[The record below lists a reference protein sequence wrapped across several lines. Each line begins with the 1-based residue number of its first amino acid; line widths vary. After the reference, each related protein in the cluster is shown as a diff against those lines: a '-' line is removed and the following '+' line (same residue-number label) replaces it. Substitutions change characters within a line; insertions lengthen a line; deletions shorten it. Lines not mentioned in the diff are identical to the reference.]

1 MFLRFCGGKF
11 GVRFGV
17 RFGVKLV
24 TEGGVCCGTVDVKSG
39 LRQALACSVQPR
51 ESPTQRFILSRAAS
65 APTSGRASRFFL
77 SARDIRQL
85 ASWCV
90 VTVRGDC
97 RGRRIVAVPRGAR
110 SRARKGSGGDRGE
123 GAASK
128 LPAGPERGWGS
139 LEVRSQRR
147 GGRACQFCVKMWLVA
162 WRWRW
167 ASKPSLR

>member
-1 MFLRFCGGKF
+1 MDVVFVRFGGGKF
-11 GVRFGV
+11 GVRFDV

-24 TEGGVCCGTVDVKSG
+24 TEGGVCCGTVDVTSG

-97 RGRRIVAVPRGAR
+97 RGRRIVAVPRGAW
-110 SRARKGSGGDRGE
+110 SRARKGSGGERGE

-139 LEVRSQRR
+139 LEVRSRR
-147 GGRACQFCVKMWLVA
+147 RVGRACQF
-162 WRWRW
+162 
-167 ASKPSLR
+167 

>member
-1 MFLRFCGGKF
+1 MDVVFVRFCGCKF

-51 ESPTQRFILSRAAS
+51 EPPTQRFILSRAAS

-97 RGRRIVAVPRGAR
+97 RGRRIVAVPRGAW
-110 SRARKGSGGDRGE
+110 SRAAKARRLSCPPGRSAGEVVGRYGSSGA
-123 GAASK
+123 GAARADFVAKQRKIVAS
-128 LPAGPERGWGS
+128 S
-139 LEVRSQRR
+139 LES
-147 GGRACQFCVKMWLVA
+147 ALDIKA
-162 WRWRW
+162 T
-167 ASKPSLR
+167 P

>member
-1 MFLRFCGGKF
+1 MRGSLATSWNTSVVIDVGGALDVVFVEVCGGKF

-24 TEGGVCCGTVDVKSG
+24 TEGGVCCGTVDAKSG
-39 LRQALACSVQPR
+39 LRQAFACSVQPR

-77 SARDIRQL
+77 PARDIRQL

-97 RGRRIVAVPRGAR
+97 RGRRIVAVPRGAW
-110 SRARKGSGGDRGE
+110 SRARKGSGGDCGE

-128 LPAGPERGWGS
+128 LPAGPERG
-139 LEVRSQRR
+139 
-147 GGRACQFCVKMWLVA
+147 
-162 WRWRW
+162 
-167 ASKPSLR
+167 